1 MGECSFWY
9 RISVPIVFIFFGI
22 LLLVPETTL
31 AQPEAVRGT
40 IDLRTTN
47 FEEDDAIPLTGS
59 WEFYWNQLIEP
70 NDTFSSNDKKFIQFP
85 DIWNKDEELDSFG
98 FATYRL
104 KILLPNSPPPLAFS
118 LPDFYTSYNFYVDGV
133 LLASNGTVADNAEDY
148 VPKWLPI
155 TASLYDYQ
163 KDSLEIVLQIANF
176 KHHKGG
182 ARLPIYIGSNKQ
194 LVNSRELNLGYAFIL
209 TGALI
214 MGGLFFLGLY
224 MFGRNEKPILYFS
237 LFCLC
242 YSYRIFGTALYPLH
256 LLLSDIPWIYTL
268 RAEYISLYLSPVLFG
283 LFLKHLYPA
292 ESSKI
297 AIYVF
302 HTFFLV
308 LAAIALIFPPYY
320 FTQLIT
326 PFFIMGP
333 LYIGYA
339 SWVFANAVIRK
350 RQGSKYAL
358 ASGVVLFVVFILNLL
373 EYYVVIKENLFI
385 NVLGYLS
392 FFFLQ
397 SLILSERF
405 GKSLTDAK
413 ERAEHASLAK
423 TQFLSTM
430 GHELRT
436 PLNAVIGFSELIVD
450 SKSQEERVEFASII
464 KKSGESLLGIIN
476 NILDYS
482 KIETKNITLENEL
495 INLPDFL
502 EDTIKMLSA
511 LTINKNVKLEHHFH
525 LDVEQIESDPTRL
538 RQILINLIGNAIKFT
553 ENGTISIHVKKS
565 PKLEDGNILFI
576 VRDTGIGIPTDKIS
590 LLFKEFSQVDASI
603 NRKYGGTGLGLAIS
617 KKLVENLGGT
627 IWVQSIENEGTE
639 FHFTIQATEIIQ
651 LDTKATPN
659 SSNSASQALSE
670 LKILVVE
677 DNVINQKVA
686 QKLLER
692 LGYTIDIAENGLV
705 AINMVQKTPY
715 DLIFMDM
722 EMPGL
727 DGIETTVKILKLTLT
742 HKPII
747 IAMTALATPEDQAR
761 CREAGMSDFVPKP
774 ITLQA
779 VNNAIIKQ
787 FDL

>member
-1 MGECSFWY
+1 MGGCSIWY
-9 RISVPIVFIFFGI
+9 RVSVSIFFIFFG
-22 LLLVPETTL
+22 LLLAPEKAQ
-31 AQPEAVRGT
+31 AQPEAIEG
-40 IDLRTTN
+40 ILDLRTID
-47 FEEDDAIPLTGS
+47 FDLDEPIPLKGK
-59 WEFYWNQLIEP
+59 WEFYWKQLIEP
-70 NDTFSSNDKKFIQFP
+70 SEPFDDQKVEFVQFP
-85 DIWNKDEELDSFG
+85 NIWNKDEDLGSFG

-104 KILLPNSPPPLAFS
+104 KILLPDSSPPLAFS
-118 LPDFYTSYNFYVDGV
+118 LPDFYTSYNFYVNGA
-133 LLASNGTVADNAEDY
+133 LLASNGIVADNAENY
-148 VPKWLPI
+148 EPKWLPI
-155 TASLYDYQ
+155 TSSLYNYQ

-176 KHHKGG
+176 RHHKGG
-182 ARLPIYIGSNKQ
+182 ARLPIVIGANKK
-194 LVNSRELNLGYAFIL
+194 LVHTRELHLGYAFIL

-224 MFGRNEKPILYFS
+224 LFGRNEKPILYFS

-242 YSYRIFGTALYPLH
+242 YSYRVFGTELYPLH
-256 LLLSDIPWIYTL
+256 LLLSDIPWIYTV

-283 LFLKHLYPA
+283 LFLKHLYPS

-297 AIYVF
+297 VIAVF

-308 LAAIALIFPPYY
+308 FAVIALIFPAYY
-320 FTQLIT
+320 FTQLIN
-326 PFFIMGP
+326 PFFLMGAI
-333 LYIGYA
+333 YIGY
-339 SWVFANAVIRK
+339 SSLVFAKAVTNK
-350 RQGSKYAL
+350 RQGSKYAI
-358 ASGVVLFVVFILNLL
+358 ASGIVLFVVFIMNLL
-373 EYYVVIKENLFI
+373 EYYVIIEESLLLNVI
-385 NVLGYLS
+385 GYLS

-405 GKSLTDAK
+405 GRSLTDAK

-482 KIETKNITLENEL
+482 KIETKNITIENERVD
-495 INLPDFL
+495 LPAFL

-511 LTINKNVKLEHHFH
+511 LTINKKVVLNLHFN
-525 LDVEQIESDPTRL
+525 LDVQTIETDPTRL

-553 ENGTISIHVKKS
+553 ENGTISIHVENSSTDQK
-565 PKLEDGNILFI
+565 GNILFT
-576 VRDTGIGIPTDKIS
+576 VKDTGIGIPSDKIN
-590 LLFKEFSQVDASI
+590 LLFKEFSQVDANI

-617 KKLVENLGGT
+617 KKLVENLGGK
-627 IWVQSIENEGTE
+627 IWVKSIAAEGTE
-639 FHFTIQATEIIQ
+639 FHFTIKAKKISPKKS
-651 LDTKATPN
+651 DSTKFT
-659 SSNSASQALSE
+659 SNSVSQNLSG
-670 LKILVVE
+670 LKILIVE

-692 LGYTIDIAENGLV
+692 LGYKADIAENGLV
-705 AINMVQKTPY
+705 AINMVPKTSY

-727 DGIETTVKILKLTLT
+727 DGIETTLKILNLELPK
-742 HKPII
+742 KPII
-747 IAMTALATPEDQAR
+747 IAMTALATPEDHAR
-761 CREAGMSDFVPKP
+761 CLKAGMSDFVPKP
-774 ITLQA
+774 ITLQS
-779 VNNAIIKQ
+779 VNKAIIKQ